1 MRSAPLS
8 SAGVAFVSL
17 AALLMAASMAF
28 AQAAAQTSPP
38 HYTII
43 DRGPTLVRTL
53 INTPGLNAH
62 GDLAVW
68 HTTKPSLMDGEVFHD
83 REDLQILG
91 EKDYSLV
98 YPADLNDR
106 LMVVGTLQLP
116 QDIRFTQAFV
126 WTKEHLVT
134 LPSIGGPYSAANA
147 INESGD
153 VVGSA
158 EASNRARHAVLWPAD
173 RTAAPRDLG
182 LLAQGDFSTARDI
195 NNHAVIVGEANI
207 KPLGKPQA
215 FVWRDGH
222 MKKLQNLPGGTFCI
236 AQALNDREEVTGYCD
251 LPNGTSHGV
260 LWKAGRIEDLGTLGD
275 DDSPSTALDINV
287 HGQVVGTSEISD
299 SKLRAFLWQGG
310 KMLNLNQAIPP
321 KSGWLLL
328 VASRINDNGE
338 IAGRG
343 FYHGAVHTFL
353 LQPDPA
359 PLVQAR

>member
-1 MRSAPLS
+1 ML
-8 SAGVAFVSL
+8 VSL
-17 AALLMAASMAF
+17 LMSLPLAT
-28 AQAAAQTSPP
+28 AQTSMT

-68 HTTKPSLMDGEVFHD
+68 HATQPSLMEGEVFHD
-83 REDLQILG
+83 REDLHIVSQK
-91 EKDYSLV
+91 EYSLV

-106 LMVVGTLQLP
+106 LMVVGSLQSP
-116 QDIRFTQAFV
+116 QDIRFTRAFL
-126 WTKEHLVT
+126 WSQNQLQM
-134 LPSIGGPYSAANA
+134 LPSIGGPYSAADA
-147 INESGD
+147 INASGD

-158 EASNRARHAVLWPAD
+158 ETSDHARHAVLWLAD
-173 RTAAPRDLG
+173 RASAPRDLG
-182 LLAQGDFSTARDI
+182 LLAQGDFSAARDI
-195 NNHAVIVGEANI
+195 NSHSSIVGEANI

-215 FVWRDGH
+215 FFWRNGH
-222 MKKLQNLPGGTFCI
+222 MAKLQNLPGGTFCS
-236 AQALNDREEVTGYCD
+236 AQALNDKDDVIGYCD

-260 LWKAGRIEDLGTLGD
+260 LWKSGHIHDLGTLGD
-275 DDSPSTALDINV
+275 DDSPSTALDINA
-287 HGQVVGTSEISD
+287 HDQVVGTSEISD

-310 KMLNLNQAIPP
+310 KMLNLNEAIPP
-321 KSGWLLL
+321 RSGWLLL
-328 VASRINDNGE
+328 VASRINDHGE

-359 PLVQAR
+359 SPAQVR